1 MMLRRPAKSQ
11 QKTPKQNSALSKVRK
26 KVIIQAAIALQTV
39 VIALALIFG
48 MSAAWYTNVLQTS
61 GLQFEA
67 EAWGFT
73 GSVDVTTDPI
83 KAGPGDFGNIGMRVT
98 NTGEDLVNV
107 AVNVTKIQMN
117 EQMQKRLFFYVDA
130 AANRNGEML
139 ERVYVNTKDSYT
151 YSLLSKSELVLSQ
164 ERSND
169 AQLKWQWVYDVLGYY
184 FLGSVAEVENAVDVT
199 TSVEPSVV
207 DYLRPVEYDLDT
219 ATFVDGKLATANG
232 LTADE
237 FLKQLTDADGYAGGF
252 TASAYPGYYQVSVD
266 ENGYGVWLYLCN
278 WAEIQQETNYDNQ
291 LGKAAADGIA
301 TEQYTARLTVI
312 GQVTQAEYVQV
323 TNEDQLIT
331 ALNAGEMV
339 QLRQNLTLAQ
349 PLALTNGTNTVL
361 NMNGFTVTGPE
372 TGSMITL
379 TDGASLTVLNGSIEG
394 SASNNSHLIS
404 MTGATLTLSKVKISG
419 ATKDA
424 IDIADQE
431 GSADSSVR
439 LFDCNIEAERCAVFM
454 RGNGTAK
461 DGKTQV
467 VIENSILKSNYM
479 AVVGSGN
486 KVSWGTELQIYNSQI
501 TGKYAAVYHPQAE
514 SVARI
519 TDSTLSGITGVAI
532 KAGEMT
538 IKDCV
543 ISGTGKPEE
552 ISEPKVDKSGFTDTG
567 DGVYVD
573 CSYQKEIILRISGD
587 KTNIYSAN
595 AQAVRVFADND
606 LYALVEITGGTY
618 STDVAALLP
627 DGYTCTE
634 TQEKTFKVMPPEDT
648 NHEEI

>member
-184 FLGSVAEVENAVDVT
+184 FLGSVEEVENAVDVT

-237 FLKQLTDADGYAGGF
+237 FLTQLTDADGYAGGF

-349 PLALTNGTNTVL
+349 PLALSNGANTVL
-361 NMNGFTVTGPE
+361 DMNGFTVTGPE
-372 TGSMITL
+372 TGPAITL
-379 TDGASLTVLNGSIEG
+379 TNGASLTVLNGNIRGADSNTGNLVSI
-394 SASNNSHLIS
+394 
-404 MTGATLTLSKVKISG
+404 TGATLTLSDVKISG
-419 ATKDA
+419 ARKDA
-424 IDIADQE
+424 IDITDQAD
-431 GSADSSVR
+431 GADSCVR
-439 LFDCNIEAERCAVFM
+439 LFDCNIDAERCAVYL
-454 RGNGTAK
+454 RGDGTTK

-467 VIENSILKSNYM
+467 VIENSVIKSNYI
-479 AVVGSGN
+479 AVTGSGN
-486 KVSWGTELQIYNSQI
+486 DVSWGTELQIYHSEI
-501 TGKYAAVYHPQAE
+501 TGKYAAVYHPQ
-514 SVARI
+514 SDGIVRV
-519 TDSTLSGITGVAI
+519 TDSTLSGITGVVI
-532 KAGEMT
+532 KGGELV
-538 IKDCV
+538 IKDSV
-543 ISGTGKPEE
+543 ISGTGKTNE
-552 ISEPKVDKSGFTDTG
+552 IFEPAVDGSGFTDTG

-573 CSYQKEIILRISGD
+573 CSYQHQIIVGISGD
-587 KTNIYSAN
+587 KTKITSTN
-595 AQAVRVFADND
+595 AQAVRIFDDSN

-618 STDVAALLP
+618 STDVAAMVP
-627 DGYTCTE
+627 DGYVCAGVAGE
-634 TQEKTFKVMPPEDT
+634 YKVASVEVT
-648 NHEEI
+648 GNEE

>member
-1 MMLRRPAKSQ
+1 MLRRPAKSQ

-184 FLGSVAEVENAVDVT
+184 FLGSVAEVENAV
-199 TSVEPSVV
+199 VEPSVV

-237 FLKQLTDADGYAGGF
+237 FLKQLTDADGYAGEV
-252 TASAYPGYYQVSVD
+252 TASGYPGYYQVSVD

-339 QLRQNLTLAQ
+339 QLRQNLTLEQ
-349 PLALTNGTNTVL
+349 PMALQNGANTVL
-361 NMNGFTVTGPE
+361 DMNGFTVTGPE
-372 TGSMITL
+372 TGPAITL
-379 TDGASLTVLNGSIEG
+379 TNGASLTVLNGNIRGAAANTGNLVSI
-394 SASNNSHLIS
+394 
-404 MTGATLTLSKVKISG
+404 TGATLTLSDVKISG
-419 ATKDA
+419 ARKDA
-424 IDIADQE
+424 IDITDQAD
-431 GSADSSVR
+431 GADSCVR
-439 LFDCNIEAERCAVFM
+439 LFDCNIEAERCAVYL
-454 RGNGTAK
+454 RGDGTTK

-467 VIENSILKSNYM
+467 VIENSVIKSNYI
-479 AVVGSGN
+479 AVTGSGN
-486 KVSWGTELQIYNSQI
+486 NVSWGTELQIYHSEI
-501 TGKYAAVYHPQAE
+501 TGKYAAVYHPQ
-514 SVARI
+514 SDGIVRV
-519 TDSTLSGITGVAI
+519 TDSTLSGITGIVI
-532 KAGEMT
+532 KGGELV
-538 IKDCV
+538 IKDSV
-543 ISGTGKPEE
+543 ISGTGKTNE
-552 ISEPKVDKSGFTDTG
+552 IFEPAVDGSGFTDTG

-573 CSYQKEIILRISGD
+573 CSYQHQIIVGISGD
-587 KTNIYSAN
+587 KTKITSTN
-595 AQAVRVFADND
+595 AQAVRIFDDSN

-618 STDVAALLP
+618 STDVAAMVP
-627 DGYTCTE
+627 DGYVCAGVAGE
-634 TQEKTFKVMPPEDT
+634 YKVASVEVT
-648 NHEEI
+648 GNEE

>member
-184 FLGSVAEVENAVDVT
+184 FLGSVAEVENAVDDT

-237 FLKQLTDADGYAGGF
+237 FLTQLTAADGYAGGF

-331 ALNAGEMV
+331 ALNTGEMV
-339 QLRQNLTLAQ
+339 QLRQNLTLEQ
-349 PLALTNGTNTVL
+349 PLALSNGANTVL
-361 NMNGFTVTGPE
+361 DMNGFTVTGPE
-372 TGSMITL
+372 TGPAITL
-379 TDGASLTVLNGSIEG
+379 TNGASLTVLNGNIQGAAANTGNLVSI
-394 SASNNSHLIS
+394 
-404 MTGATLTLSKVKISG
+404 TGATLTLSDVKISG
-419 ATKDA
+419 ARKDA
-424 IDIADQE
+424 IDITDQAD
-431 GSADSSVR
+431 GADSCVR
-439 LFDCNIEAERCAVFM
+439 LFDCNIDAERCAVYL
-454 RGNGTAK
+454 RGDGTTK

-467 VIENSILKSNYM
+467 VIENSVIKSNYI
-479 AVVGSGN
+479 AVTGSGN
-486 KVSWGTELQIYNSQI
+486 NVSWGTELQIYHSEI
-501 TGKYAAVYHPQAE
+501 TGKYAAVYHPQ
-514 SVARI
+514 SDGIVRV
-519 TDSTLSGITGVAI
+519 TDSTLSGITGIVI
-532 KAGEMT
+532 KGGELV
-538 IKDCV
+538 IKDSV
-543 ISGTGKPEE
+543 ISGTGKTNE
-552 ISEPKVDKSGFTDTG
+552 IFEPAVDGSGFTDTG

-573 CSYQKEIILRISGD
+573 CSYQHQIIVGISGD
-587 KTNIYSAN
+587 KTKITSTN
-595 AQAVRVFADND
+595 AQAVRIFDDSN

-618 STDVAALLP
+618 STDVAAMVP
-627 DGYTCTE
+627 DGYVCAGVAGE
-634 TQEKTFKVMPPEDT
+634 YKVASVEVT
-648 NHEEI
+648 GNEE

>member
-39 VIALALIFG
+39 IIAVALIFG

-83 KAGPGDFGNIGMRVT
+83 KAGPGDVGSIGMRVT

-117 EQMQKRLFFYVDA
+117 EQMQKRLFFYVDS

-139 ERVYVNTKDSYT
+139 ERVYINTKDSYT
-151 YSLLSKSELVLSQ
+151 YSVLSKSELVLSQ

-184 FLGSVAEVENAVDVT
+184 FLGSVAEVENSTDKT
-199 TSVEPSVV
+199 TSVEPSVA

-219 ATFVDGKLATANG
+219 ATFTDGKLATANG
-232 LTADE
+232 LTVDE
-237 FLKQLTDADGYAGGF
+237 FLTQLTAEDGYAGRF
-252 TASAYPGYYQVSVD
+252 TASAYPGYYKISVD

-291 LGKAAADGIA
+291 LGKAAAEGTA

-312 GQVTQAEYVQV
+312 GQVTQGEYVQV
-323 TNEDQLIT
+323 TNGDQLLT

-349 PLALTNGTNTVL
+349 PLALSDGVNTVL
-361 NMNGFTVTGPE
+361 DMNGFTITGPE
-372 TGSMITL
+372 TGSAITL
-379 TDGASLTVLNGSIEG
+379 TNGASLTVLNGSIQG
-394 SASNNSHLIS
+394 AASNAGNLVSV
-404 MTGATLTLSKVKISG
+404 TGATLTLSKVDISG
-419 ATKDA
+419 VQKDA
-424 IDIADQE
+424 IDITDQAD
-431 GSADSSVR
+431 GADSCVR
-439 LFDCNIEAERCAVFM
+439 LFDCNIEAERCAVYL

-467 VIENSILKSNYM
+467 VIEDSVIQSNYI
-479 AVVGSGN
+479 AVTGSGN
-486 KVSWGTELQIYNSQI
+486 KVSWGTDLQIYRSEV
-501 TGKYAAVYHPQAE
+501 TGKYAAVYQPQAE
-514 SVARI
+514 SIVRV
-519 TDSTLSGITGVAI
+519 TESTLSGITGIAI
-532 KAGEMT
+532 KGGELVV
-538 IKDCV
+538 KDSI
-543 ISGTGKPEE
+543 ISGTGTASE

-567 DGVYVD
+567 DGVYID
-573 CSYQKEIILRISGD
+573 CSYQQQIVVGISGE
-587 KTNIYSAN
+587 KTKITSTN
-595 AQAVRVFADND
+595 AQAVRIFDESN

-618 STDVAALLP
+618 STDVTAMVP
-627 DGYTCTE
+627 DGYTCAAIGGSYQVLPAEVTG
-634 TQEKTFKVMPPEDT
+634 
-648 NHEEI
+648 NEE

>member
-184 FLGSVAEVENAVDVT
+184 FLGSVAEVENAVDDT

-237 FLKQLTDADGYAGGF
+237 FLKQLTAADGYAGRF
-252 TASAYPGYYQVSVD
+252 TASDYPGYYQVSVD

-349 PLALTNGTNTVL
+349 PLALSNGANTVL
-361 NMNGFTVTGPE
+361 DMNGFTVTGPE
-372 TGSMITL
+372 TGPAITL
-379 TDGASLTVLNGSIEG
+379 TNGASLTVLNGNIQGADSNTGNLVSI
-394 SASNNSHLIS
+394 
-404 MTGATLTLSKVKISG
+404 TGATLTLSDVKISG
-419 ATKDA
+419 ARKDA
-424 IDIADQE
+424 IDITDQAD
-431 GSADSSVR
+431 GADSCVR
-439 LFDCNIEAERCAVFM
+439 LFDCDIEAERCAVYL
-454 RGNGTAK
+454 RGDGTTK

-467 VIENSILKSNYM
+467 VIENSVIKSNYI
-479 AVVGSGN
+479 AVTGSGN
-486 KVSWGTELQIYNSQI
+486 NVSWGTELQIYHSEI
-501 TGKYAAVYHPQAE
+501 TGKYAAVYHPQ
-514 SVARI
+514 SDGIVRV
-519 TDSTLSGITGVAI
+519 TDSTLSGITGVVI
-532 KAGEMT
+532 KGGELV
-538 IKDCV
+538 IKDSV
-543 ISGTGKPEE
+543 ISGTGKTNE
-552 ISEPKVDKSGFTDTG
+552 IFEPAVDGSGFTDTG

-573 CSYQKEIILRISGD
+573 CSYQHQIIVGISGD
-587 KTNIYSAN
+587 KTKITSTN
-595 AQAVRVFADND
+595 AQAVRIFDDSN

-618 STDVAALLP
+618 STDVAAMVP
-627 DGYTCTE
+627 DGYVCAGVAGE
-634 TQEKTFKVMPPEDT
+634 YKVASVEVT
-648 NHEEI
+648 GNEE